1 MTQEE
6 TGQKRQ
12 EDISGSSLRKKD
24 LLRLFK
30 VAASCRSCIKVK
42 DGITSLLDN
51 CVLSKKKRARMQ
63 FNHVSTMQYICA
75 LYKQALV
82 PCPCHFKVSL
92 KIRQILQ

>member
-6 TGQKRQ
+6 VGQKRQ

-42 DGITSLLDN
+42 DGITALLDN
-51 CVLSKKKRARMQ
+51 CVPSEKKRARMQ

-75 LYKQALV
+75 FYKQV
-82 PCPCHFKVSL
+82 PGPCTL
-92 KIRQILQ
+92 P